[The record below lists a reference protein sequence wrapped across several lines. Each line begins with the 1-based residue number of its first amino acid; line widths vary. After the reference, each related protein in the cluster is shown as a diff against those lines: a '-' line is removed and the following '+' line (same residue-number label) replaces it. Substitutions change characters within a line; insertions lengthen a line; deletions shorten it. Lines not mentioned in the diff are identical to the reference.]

1 MKFGQW
7 LAGSGLLA
15 LAGYLTASEVA
26 GHSTPTWP
34 YWLFGVIS
42 VFGGIAMLGSLL
54 RRTRK
59 VRAEPDQATPEPE
72 PEAAAEPPEIA
83 PEPVPQPAEQIPV
96 PRRSPT
102 SAAIARALQAEAN
115 TPAYTARWRSA
126 RGHEGSAAM
135 RSTERIF
142 DHPAYRSGAATPAAF
157 LISVL
162 IPCRT
167 LGDDQP
173 APDGMR
179 AQFARFVAR
188 PGIGNLIARI
198 REIGDADEWRPSAGR
213 GRIRL
218 ESHLGSADLS
228 EFPVAS
234 AKLILPD
241 RDVPVS
247 GSEPD
252 RADLF
257 VRINLQPV
265 PAGLPEWRDRL
276 GLALALA
283 GELADFLTRELGVPT
298 RASGYAARPAEACLR
313 IVARE
318 DAQLGIKEVVD
329 ITMFP
334 SLLSPYVASE
344 FGGCIV
350 ADADGREIPMAAMV
364 LAQGLAE
371 RLHVTGYDDALA
383 EMSD

>member
-26 GHSTPTWP
+26 RHSTPTWP

-42 VFGGIAMLGSLL
+42 VLGGIAMLGLL

-59 VRAEPDQATPEPE
+59 VRAEPIRQHRSLSPRRLRTHPRSRLNPY
-72 PEAAAEPPEIA
+72 PSQLSRFQCPS
-83 PEPVPQPAEQIPV
+83 
-96 PRRSPT
+96 RRSPT

-276 GLALALA
+276 GLALALP

-298 RASGYAARPAEACLR
+298 RASGYAARPPRHA
-313 IVARE
+313 
-318 DAQLGIKEVVD
+318 
-329 ITMFP
+329 
-334 SLLSPYVASE
+334 
-344 FGGCIV
+344 
-350 ADADGREIPMAAMV
+350 
-364 LAQGLAE
+364 
-371 RLHVTGYDDALA
+371 
-383 EMSD
+383 